1 MEDQVRQHNHKQ
13 TSVHKTETKND
24 KGDDKS
30 SVNHYDVTLDED
42 FVTSL
47 EYGMPPASG
56 MVCDTHMR
64 ISIFKIDDTIKF
76 IN

>member
-56 MVCDTHMR
+56 MVCDTHMN
-64 ISIFKIDDTIKF
+64 IYF
-76 IN
+76 